1 MVQQP
6 IRVTVLCLTVM
17 ISLGLAYAPLT
28 TAQTP
33 KRFAAE
39 TLPEPRFADPER
51 ARKLAAAFP
60 EIEKM
65 FLERVE
71 RQHMPGAVLGII
83 IDGQLVW
90 VNSETARRRQAL
102 PRRSGF

>member
-1 MVQQP
+1 M
-6 IRVTVLCLTVM
+6 
-17 ISLGLAYAPLT
+17 
-28 TAQTP
+28 
-33 KRFAAE
+33 
-39 TLPEPRFADPER
+39 PEPRFADPER

-65 FLERVE
+65 FRERVE

-90 VNSETARRRQAL
+90 VKSAGVSDLKSRTPVNADTVFRIASMTKSFTAMAILKLRDEGKL
-102 PRRSGF
+102 VPR